1 MCEADVGSRFH
12 CDSRGL
18 QDAEL
23 DILDHVADTLSV
35 RFHVGG
41 DQVLLQMCDR
51 LPFFDDGNPVFFPE
65 LTFQVGY
72 CINSGTIL
80 DAAGFRQNGRYNPVE
95 FSKEAFAAVRGQV
108 NLRKNMNHGI
118 SVRLGEGC
126 FPGGSFL
133 QQRLPFSITFSDVS
147 CGVDGGLNVE
157 KATVGG
163 RRGKRGRG
171 SPLFLTIAHNAIL
184 Y

>member
-51 LPFFDDGNPVFFPE
+51 LPFFDDGNPIFFPE

-126 FPGGSFL
+126 FPGGSFC
-133 QQRLPFSITFSDVS
+133 SNG
-147 CGVDGGLNVE
+147 C
-157 KATVGG
+157 
-163 RRGKRGRG
+163 
-171 SPLFLTIAHNAIL
+171 LFQSRSVMLIVAWMAG
-184 Y
+184 